1 VICRPALF
9 GAAPGAGDAGGFIAS
24 GTPQAWQNFA
34 AAGFSTLQAA
44 HFIES
49 PCVAPMM
56 PRPIRQS
63 KMREPLREGES
74 VRKVAIACLL
84 AVLWQPALAQQP
96 NCPPNNLIPTCPNNV
111 IELRKQQEAQRQAQI
126 RAQQEA
132 QRQAQIRAQQEAQRQ
147 AQIRAQQEAAQK
159 AALQK
164 AQQDA
169 AQTARGGCMKT

>member
-1 VICRPALF
+1 
-9 GAAPGAGDAGGFIAS
+9 
-24 GTPQAWQNFA
+24 
-34 AAGFSTLQAA
+34 
-44 HFIES
+44 
-49 PCVAPMM
+49 
-56 PRPIRQS
+56 
-63 KMREPLREGES
+63 

-132 QRQAQIRAQQEAQRQ
+132 
-147 AQIRAQQEAAQK
+147 AQK